1 MNALAVL
8 ALVPAASGFQSF
20 RVHAPPL
27 RLRSSPLGAG
37 SRSADEIMAGPRTGD
52 QISPACGQPL
62 EVIAANWVACAK
74 LGIPL
79 VTQNNT
85 FFKEET
91 YQVAVQR
98 AGGLGLVLSEVW
110 ADEDAGSDRGVVL
123 VEEVVENSNAAK
135 AGGIAVGDTI
145 VGVFG
150 ASGLAEGSTT
160 EGLNW
165 DSTVDALGAV
175 DGPEITLTMKRLV
188 KRGRI
193 NVRVTAS
200 TGENLGTFNC
210 PSGANLRMEFLRR
223 QLPKDEIYDPN
234 TMRFDA
240 IGNYGSNC
248 GGEGSCGTCLVAI
261 TEDEKGL
268 VAPSKGTEK
277 KALAKQGR
285 PVRWRWSCRTT
296 VGDGGSV
303 DGDISIQLQPQ
314 VRFPD
319 EQKKTEG
326 LGV

>member
-1 MNALAVL
+1 MNTMNALAVL

-123 VEEVVENSNAAK
+123 VEEVVETATPPRPAASR
-135 AGGIAVGDTI
+135 
-145 VGVFG
+145 
-150 ASGLAEGSTT
+150 SGTPLSACSGRP
-160 EGLNW
+160 GW
-165 DSTVDALGAV
+165 RR
-175 DGPEITLTMKRLV
+175 GPPPR
-188 KRGRI
+188 
-193 NVRVTAS
+193 AS
-200 TGENLGTFNC
+200 TGT
-210 PSGANLRMEFLRR
+210 
-223 QLPKDEIYDPN
+223 
-234 TMRFDA
+234 
-240 IGNYGSNC
+240 
-248 GGEGSCGTCLVAI
+248 
-261 TEDEKGL
+261 
-268 VAPSKGTEK
+268 APST
-277 KALAKQGR
+277 R
-285 PVRWRWSCRTT
+285 
-296 VGDGGSV
+296 
-303 DGDISIQLQPQ
+303 
-314 VRFPD
+314 
-319 EQKKTEG
+319 
-326 LGV
+326 